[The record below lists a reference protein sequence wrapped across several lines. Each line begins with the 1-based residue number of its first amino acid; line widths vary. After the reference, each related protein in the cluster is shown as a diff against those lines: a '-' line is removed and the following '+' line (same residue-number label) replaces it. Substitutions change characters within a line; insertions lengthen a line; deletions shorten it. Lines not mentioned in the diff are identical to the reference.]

1 MGLNIRKKGKKIL
14 QLKGHKI
21 IIKQINKIMSVTR
34 EFKIFI
40 IQNSICKTC
49 VNVMWFLQSV
59 IQLIIQMTN

>member
-1 MGLNIRKKGKKIL
+1 MKEDITVKGN
-14 QLKGHKI
+14 GHKI

-49 VNVMWFLQSV
+49 VNVM
-59 IQLIIQMTN
+59 